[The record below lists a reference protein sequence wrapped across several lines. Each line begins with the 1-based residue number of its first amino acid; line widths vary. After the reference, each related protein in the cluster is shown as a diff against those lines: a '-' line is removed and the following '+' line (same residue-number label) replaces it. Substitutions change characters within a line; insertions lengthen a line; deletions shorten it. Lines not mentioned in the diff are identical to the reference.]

1 MLPTLRE
8 PASALTHFIGIIL
21 SAVGLVLLILES
33 VNPIKPWHLAAFS
46 IFGGG
51 MFLLYTAST
60 LYHWLAVSTKAVTF
74 LRKLDQTMIY
84 ILIAATYTPVCLI
97 PLRGLWGW
105 SLLSIIWGFALF
117 GILLRI
123 FWKNFPDWFS
133 ITSYIFMG
141 WLAVVASWPLVQA
154 VQIGAMVWIALG
166 GIFYTVGAVI
176 HSLGR
181 PNPIPKVF
189 GSHEI
194 FHVFVMMGSFSHFW
208 VMYNLSLIH
217 I

>member
-154 VQIGAMVWIALG
+154 VQIGAIEWIA
-166 GIFYTVGAVI
+166 
-176 HSLGR
+176 
-181 PNPIPKVF
+181 
-189 GSHEI
+189 
-194 FHVFVMMGSFSHFW
+194 
-208 VMYNLSLIH
+208 
-217 I
+217 